1 MKVVIAGGGAVGT
14 FIADE
19 LQQAGHTVDIIE
31 QDLAR
36 VERARSSAEPAG
48 VAWHAADACEVSSL
62 REIGLDDA
70 DVVAAVTG
78 DDEDNLVISLLAKQ
92 EFAVPRVVA
101 RVNNPKN
108 EWLFNENWGVDVA
121 VSTPHLLTALVEEAV
136 SVGSLVRL
144 LSFEG
149 GRASLIEVT
158 LATGSPAAD
167 REVVELDFPRDSTV
181 VAVVRNDRV
190 IVPRGDTRLLP
201 GDEVLVL
208 VTDESIDDVR
218 EILTERPPSA
228 NGDAP
233 EPDGSTEPS
242 DAQA

>member
-19 LQQAGHTVDIIE
+19 LQQAGHSVDIIE
-31 QDLAR
+31 QDLGRA
-36 VERARSSAEPAG
+36 ERARAAGEPPG
-48 VAWHAADACEVSSL
+48 VSWHAADACEVDSL

-208 VTDESIDDVR
+208 ATDESIDEVR
-218 EILTERPPSA
+218 EILTERPPST
-228 NGDAP
+228 NGEVPEPSEQTDAP
-233 EPDGSTEPS
+233 T
-242 DAQA
+242 

>member
-19 LQQAGHTVDIIE
+19 LQQAGHSVHIIE
-31 QDLAR
+31 QDLERA
-36 VERARSSAEPAG
+36 ERARAHGEPPG
-48 VAWHAADACEVSSL
+48 VTWHAADACEVASL

-78 DDEDNLVISLLAKQ
+78 DDEDNLVVSLLAKQ

-181 VAVVRNDRV
+181 VAVVRSDRV

-218 EILTERPPSA
+218 EILTERRGES
-228 NGDAP
+228 GDGTAVAAGR
-233 EPDGSTEPS
+233 DGES
-242 DAQA
+242 DAAG

>member
-14 FIADE
+14 FIAGE
-19 LQQAGHTVDIIE
+19 LHQGGHEVHLIE
-31 QDLAR
+31 QDGDRVAR
-36 VERARSSAEPAG
+36 LKAVGEPEGAT
-48 VAWHAADACEVSSL
+48 WHIADACEVASL
-62 REIGLDDA
+62 RTIGLDDA

-108 EWLFNENWGVDVA
+108 EWMFNENWGVDVA

-136 SVGSLVRL
+136 SVGTLVRL

-158 LATGSPAAD
+158 LAGESPAVD
-167 REVVELDFPRDSTV
+167 QEIVDMDFPRDSTV
-181 VAVVRNDRV
+181 VAVLRSDRV
-190 IVPRGDTRLLP
+190 VVPRGDTRLQA

-208 VTDESIDDVR
+208 VTAESIDEVR
-218 EILTERPPSA
+218 GILT
-228 NGDAP
+228 G
-233 EPDGSTEPS
+233 G
-242 DAQA
+242 

>member
-1 MKVVIAGGGAVGT
+1 MKVIIAGGGAVGS
-14 FIADE
+14 FIAGE
-19 LQQAGHTVDIIE
+19 LQLAGHEVHIIE
-31 QDLAR
+31 QDGAR
-36 VERARSSAEPAG
+36 VERARAVGEPPGAE
-48 VAWHAADACEVSSL
+48 WHVADACEVDSL
-62 REIGLDDA
+62 RGIGLSDA

-78 DDEDNLVISLLAKQ
+78 DDEDNLVISLLSKQ

-158 LATGSPAAD
+158 LATDAPAAD
-167 REVVELDFPRDSTV
+167 HEIVELDFPRDSTV
-181 VAVVRNDRV
+181 VAVLRNDRV
-190 IVPRGDTRLLP
+190 VVPRGDTRLLP

-208 VTDESIDDVR
+208 VTSDSIDEVR
-218 EILTERPPSA
+218 RVLTAEV
-228 NGDAP
+228 
-233 EPDGSTEPS
+233 
-242 DAQA
+242 